1 MEEPQLNI
9 LTLVLIAVL
18 FGGMTFFSFGFA
30 PVLFK
35 QLPTAQVRPLL
46 RGTFPY
52 YYLVIIILSAIC
64 AAVALKNSGFAAALL
79 SVTCLST
86 VYARQIL
93 MPQINAATDRDDDT
107 AFKRLHGLSVAIQL
121 VQLGLAGWALV
132 IVGS

>member
-1 MEEPQLNI
+1 MKEPQLNI
-9 LTLVLIAVL
+9 LTLVLTAVL
-18 FGGMTFFSFGFA
+18 FGGMTFFSFGVA

-52 YYLVIIILSAIC
+52 YYLVIIILSAVC

>member
-1 MEEPQLNI
+1 MKEPQLNI
-9 LTLVLIAVL
+9 LTLVLNAVL

-30 PVLFK
+30 PVLFN

-52 YYLVIIILSAIC
+52 YYLIIIILSAVC